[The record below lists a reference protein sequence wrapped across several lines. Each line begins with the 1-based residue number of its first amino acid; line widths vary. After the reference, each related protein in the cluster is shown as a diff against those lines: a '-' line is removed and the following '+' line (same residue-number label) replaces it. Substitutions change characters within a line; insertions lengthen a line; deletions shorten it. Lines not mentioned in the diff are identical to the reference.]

1 MLVTL
6 AVLFAV
12 SVMIP
17 FLYSR
22 FGRRTFFGLAAVLG
36 IAFLWVLSYVP
47 EVLGASQAA
56 GIGQPD
62 APPAEVVEWIPQLGV
77 ELAFR
82 MDALGLGLSLLI
94 TGVGALVML
103 YCSRYFSAKDRSVGP
118 FAAQLFAFA
127 AAMLGLVLS
136 DDIVMLFI
144 FWELTTILS
153 FLLIGYSAHRIFA
166 RRSAIQ
172 ALIVTT
178 FGGLAMLVGLLWIGE
193 LAGSYRLSEILSSA
207 PELMQ
212 SSPTAVDIAM
222 LLILVGAL
230 SKSALVPFHFWLP
243 AAMAAPTPVSA
254 YLHAAAMVK
263 AGVYLVARF
272 APGYFETTFWLPIVL
287 GFGLLTMLVGAYRA
301 LRQTDI
307 KLVLAYGTVSQ
318 LGFLVMINGLG
329 TEDAALAGIAMLMA
343 HGLFKAALFMV
354 VGIIDHESGT
364 RDLRVLSGL
373 ARTQRPL
380 FWVALVS
387 AASMAGLPPLFGF
400 VAKEVVL
407 ESFYAYAE
415 VSGAE
420 GSMLGWAVLAGVVL
434 ASALTVAYSAR
445 FIWGAFGTKRS
456 EEAERTGEKEGKT
469 AGGPL
474 PDTRFHSRVG
484 LAFLASP
491 ALLTGLTLLF
501 AVYPAPLQA
510 LIEPFATL
518 FDPADPEAHPTYL
531 ALWHGLTPVLGL
543 SVLTWLLGLGLFML
557 RGPVSSFQARVP
569 AVVDSERG
577 YRTWVRAVD
586 GFAVWL
592 TARTQRGS
600 LGYYLFIIL
609 AVATAVPLSV
619 VLMTDH
625 TMPASVIPYEQPLQA
640 VLGAVVVAGG
650 LGAIWAPK
658 RFMAVLMVSLCGWG
672 IAGLFAL
679 QGSPDLALTLLL
691 VESIILV
698 VFVLALRTLPA
709 GIWTQNPTRFKF
721 GRALLGAAF
730 GVVIMIAVAISMDSR
745 TVDPVSIEYPW
756 MSYDVG
762 HGANI
767 VNVTLVDIRVWDTF
781 GEITVLAA
789 AATGVASLIFVKRR
803 DVQRRELHEV
813 PTGSVGRITSDS
825 ALTPRQVREIQ
836 VARSFA
842 TVAREAWLVAGRT
855 LAPEHRSIIFEVVTR
870 LMFHAIIL
878 LSVYLLL
885 AGHNSPGGGFAG
897 GLLAG
902 LALVLRY
909 LAGGRY
915 ELEAAVRFSAGALMG
930 WGLAV
935 ACFTG
940 VLPLFAG
947 GQAFQSFIID
957 LDLPVLGEHH
967 LVSSVLF
974 DVGVYLVVIGL
985 ILDILRSLGS
995 EIDVRSEEENRRRSV
1010 SASRTQ
1016 GHDVHSQTTL
1026 GVAR

>member
-1 MLVTL
+1 MLVML

-12 SVMIP
+12 SIMIP
-17 FLYSR
+17 FIYNRL
-22 FGRRTFFGLAAVLG
+22 GRKTFFILAAVLG
-36 IAFLWVLSYVP
+36 VSFLWVLSLVP
-47 EVLGASQAA
+47 TVLEAA
-56 GIGQPD
+56 QSAAPGQPN
-62 APPAEVVEWIPQLGV
+62 APPEETLPWIPQLGV

-82 MDALGLGLSLLI
+82 MDALAAALSLLI

-103 YCSRYFSAKDRSVGP
+103 YCARYFGRRDRSVGP
-118 FAAQLFAFA
+118 FAAELFAFA

-136 DDIVMLFI
+136 DDLVMLFI

-178 FGGLAMLVGLLWIGE
+178 FGGLAMLVGLLWMGE
-193 LAGSYRLSEILSSA
+193 LAGSYRLSEILAAA
-207 PELMQ
+207 PELM
-212 SSPTAVDIAM
+212 SSHASSVDIAV

-272 APGYFETTFWLPIVL
+272 APGYWETTFWLPIVL

-364 RDLRVLSGL
+364 RDLRILSGL
-373 ARTQRPL
+373 VRTQRPL
-380 FWVALVS
+380 FWVALIS
-387 AASMAGLPPLFGF
+387 TASMAGLPPLFGF

-445 FIWGAFGTKRS
+445 FIWGAFATK
-456 EEAERTGEKEGKT
+456 TYEGQRL
-469 AGGPL
+469 A
-474 PDTRFHSRVG
+474 DTTFHGRVSVT
-484 LAFLASP
+484 FLAAP
-491 ALLTGLTLLF
+491 AVLALLTVVLAL
-501 AVYPAPLQA
+501 YPAGLQA
-510 LIEPFATL
+510 LIEPFAGR
-518 FDPADPEAHPTYL
+518 FEPAEPGTDSTYL

-543 SVLTWLLGLGLFML
+543 SVLTWLLGLGLFLL
-557 RGPVSSFQARVP
+557 RVRVSAVQARVP
-569 AVVDSERG
+569 ALVDSERG
-577 YRTWVRAVD
+577 YRNAVRAVD
-586 GFAVWL
+586 GVAVWL

-609 AVATAVPLSV
+609 AVATVVPLSV
-619 VLMTDH
+619 VLFTEH
-625 TMPASVIPYEQPLQA
+625 TVPESVIAYEQPLQ
-640 VLGAVVVAGG
+640 VLLAAVVIAGG
-650 LGAIWAPK
+650 LGAVWAPK

-679 QGSPDLALTLLL
+679 QGAPDLALTLLL

-709 GIWTQNPTRFKF
+709 GIWTQNPAKFKL
-721 GRALLGAAF
+721 GRALLGVAF
-730 GVVIMIAVAISMDSR
+730 GAVVMVAVAISMDSR
-745 TVDPVSIEYPW
+745 TADPVSIEYPW
-756 MSYDVG
+756 MSYEVG

-813 PTGSVGRITSDS
+813 PTGSVGRIMTDG
-825 ALTPRQVREIQ
+825 ALTPRQAREVQ

-870 LMFHAIIL
+870 LMFHAIIM

-967 LVSSVLF
+967 FVSSVLF

-995 EIDVRSEEENRRRSV
+995 EIDVRSEEENRRRSISV
-1010 SASRTQ
+1010 SRTQ

>member
-1 MLVTL
+1 MLTVL

-12 SVMIP
+12 SIATPV
-17 FLYSR
+17 LYTWW
-22 FGRRTFFGLAAVLG
+22 GRSTFYVLAGVLAA
-36 IAFLWVLSYVP
+36 AFAWTLFHIPAVVS
-47 EVLGASQAA
+47 ADQAA
-56 GIGQPD
+56 PIG
-62 APPAEVVEWIPQLGV
+62 AGSSPPAEVTEWIPQFGV

-82 MDALGLGLSLLI
+82 MDSLGLVMSMLV

-103 YCSRYFSAKDRSVGP
+103 YCARYFPASERSAGP

-136 DDIVMLFI
+136 DDLVMLFI
-144 FWELTTILS
+144 FWELTTVLS

-166 RRSAIQ
+166 RRSAVQ

-178 FGGLAMLVGLLWIGE
+178 FGGLAMLVGLLWIGQ
-193 LAGSYRLSEILSSA
+193 LAGSYRLSDILAQA
-207 PELMQ
+207 PEL
-212 SSPTAVDIAM
+212 SGTAVDLAM
-222 LLILVGAL
+222 VLILIGAL

-272 APGYFETTFWLPIVL
+272 APGFYDTAFWLPVVL
-287 GFGLLTMLVGAYRA
+287 AVGLVTMLLGAVRA

-318 LGFLVMINGLG
+318 LGFLVMVNGLG
-329 TEDAALAGIAMLMA
+329 TEDAALAGLAMLVA

-354 VGIIDHESGT
+354 VGIIDHQTGN
-364 RDLRVLSGL
+364 RDLRTLSGVGKS
-373 ARTQRPL
+373 QRAL
-380 FWVALVS
+380 LIITVVA

-400 VAKEVVL
+400 VAKEVVF
-407 ESFYAYAE
+407 ESFYGYAE
-415 VSGAE
+415 VHGAA
-420 GSMLGWAVLAGVVL
+420 GWVVMIGVVI
-434 ASALTVAYSAR
+434 ASAATVAYSAR
-445 FIWGAFGTKRS
+445 FVWGAFAVKRDDAG
-456 EEAERTGEKEGKT
+456 EPLEATTFHAK
-469 AGGPL
+469 
-474 PDTRFHSRVG
+474 PDPV
-484 LAFLASP
+484 FLAAP
-491 ALLTGLTLLF
+491 AALGVLTLLF
-501 AVYPAPLQA
+501 AIYPEPVQQLV
-510 LIEPFATL
+510 EPFASL
-518 FDPADPEAHPTYL
+518 FEPVAPAVEPTYL
-531 ALWHGLTPVLGL
+531 ALWHGWTPVLGL
-543 SVLTWLLGLGLFML
+543 SALTWGLGLGLFWL
-557 RGPVSSFQARVP
+557 WGRSPDPQ
-569 AVVDSERG
+569 
-577 YRTWVRAVD
+577 RAVPLAFD
-586 GFAVWL
+586 AERLYRSSIRGLDSFAAWL
-592 TARTQRGS
+592 TSNTQRGS
-600 LGYYLFIIL
+600 LAWYLFIII
-609 AVATAVPLSV
+609 AVATAAPVGVIALTGQTVPEHIILAEEPMQM
-619 VLMTDH
+619 VL
-625 TMPASVIPYEQPLQA
+625 AAVIL
-640 VLGAVVVAGG
+640 AGG
-650 LGAIWAPK
+650 FGAIWAPK

-672 IAGLFAL
+672 IAGIFAL

-709 GIWTQNPTRFKF
+709 GIWTQNPSRFKL
-721 GRALLGAAF
+721 GRAVLAGAF
-730 GVVIMIAVAISMDSR
+730 GLVIMGAVALSMDSR
-745 TVDPVSIEYPW
+745 TQEPISLEHPW
-756 MSYDVG
+756 MAYEVG

-803 DVQRRELHEV
+803 DVQRRQLHEV
-813 PTGSVGRITSDS
+813 PTGSVGRIFADT
-825 ALTPRQVREIQ
+825 ALSPRAAKEIK

-870 LMFHAIIL
+870 LMFHSIIL

-885 AGHNSPGGGFAG
+885 AGHNTPGGGFAG

-902 LALVLRY
+902 LAFVLRY

-915 ELEAAVRFSAGALMG
+915 ELEAAIPFSAGALMG

-940 VLPLFAG
+940 VFPLIVGGQTFQSFVVDLSLPLF
-947 GQAFQSFIID
+947 
-957 LDLPVLGEHH
+957 GEHH

-985 ILDILRSLGS
+985 IVDVLRSLGS
-995 EIDVRSEEENRRRSV
+995 EIDVRSEEDPKD
-1010 SASRTQ
+1010 ASPL
-1016 GHDVHSQTTL
+1016 GHSIHAQTTV

>member
-1 MLVTL
+1 MLTVL

-12 SVMIP
+12 SLLAPV
-17 FLYSR
+17 FHSWW
-22 FGRRTFFGLAAVLG
+22 GRSAFYVLAGVLAGGLVWTLTYVPAVLG
-36 IAFLWVLSYVP
+36 AD
-47 EVLGASQAA
+47 QAA
-56 GIGQPD
+56 LIGEPD
-62 APPAEVVEWIPQLGV
+62 APPAEVIEWIPELGV

-82 MDALGLGLSLLI
+82 MDALALVMCLLI

-103 YCSRYFSAKDRSVGP
+103 YCARYFPDRERAAGP

-127 AAMLGLVLS
+127 AAMMGLVLS

-172 ALIVTT
+172 ALVVTT

-193 LAGSYRLSEILSSA
+193 LAGSYRLSDIMAQGGDLTG
-207 PELMQ
+207 
-212 SSPTAVDIAM
+212 TAVDIAM
-222 LLILVGAL
+222 VLILVGAV

-272 APGYFETTFWLPIVL
+272 APGFADTTYWIPLVL
-287 GFGLLTMLVGAYRA
+287 TLGLATMVVGAYRA

-318 LGFLVMINGLG
+318 LGFLIMVNGLG
-329 TEDAALAGIAMLMA
+329 TEDAALAGIAMLLA

-354 VGIIDHESGT
+354 VGIIDHKTGT
-364 RDLRVLSGL
+364 RDLRVLSGIG
-373 ARTQRPL
+373 RSQRPL
-380 FWVALVS
+380 LIISIVS

-400 VAKEVVL
+400 VAKEVVFT
-407 ESFYAYAE
+407 SFYGYAE
-415 VSGAE
+415 VNGAW
-420 GSMLGWAVLAGVVL
+420 GWVVMAGVVL
-434 ASALTVAYSAR
+434 ASAATLAYSIR
-445 FIWGAFGTKRS
+445 FLWGAFATKRS
-456 EEAERTGEKEGKT
+456 AENPDQVAEPTVFYRT
-469 AGGPL
+469 
-474 PDTRFHSRVG
+474 PDAVFLAPPAILAALTVI
-484 LAFLASP
+484 LAF
-491 ALLTGLTLLF
+491 
-501 AVYPAPLQA
+501 YPAPVQA
-510 LIEPFATL
+510 LLEPFSAL
-518 FDPADPEAHPTYL
+518 FPPADPDAYATYL
-531 ALWHGLTPVLGL
+531 ALWHGWTPVLAL
-543 SVLTWLLGLGLFML
+543 SVLTWLLGLGLFRLMG
-557 RGPVSSFQARVP
+557 RSTTVSFKVP
-569 AVVDSERG
+569 AVLDAERG
-577 YRTWVRAVD
+577 YRASIRWLD
-586 GFAVWL
+586 DFAAWL
-592 TARTQRGS
+592 TSKTQRGS
-600 LGYYLFIIL
+600 LGWYLFIII
-609 AVATAVPLSV
+609 AVATATPAGVIALTGQTVPEHVILAEEPLQV
-619 VLMTDH
+619 VL
-625 TMPASVIPYEQPLQA
+625 AALII
-640 VLGAVVVAGG
+640 AGG

-672 IAGLFAL
+672 IAGIFAL
-679 QGSPDLALTLLL
+679 QGAPDLALTLLL

-709 GIWTQNPTRFKF
+709 GIWTQNPTRFRL
-721 GRALLGAAF
+721 GRALLGVAF
-730 GVVIMIAVAISMDSR
+730 GGVIMVVAALSMDQR
-745 TVDPVSIEYPW
+745 VADPVSVEYPW
-756 MSYDVG
+756 MSYDIG
-762 HGANI
+762 HGSNI

-789 AATGVASLIFVKRR
+789 AATGVASLIFVKGRDIRR
-803 DVQRRELHEV
+803 RQLHEV
-813 PTGSVGRITSDS
+813 PSGSVGRVLSDRTLS
-825 ALTPRQVREIQ
+825 PSQVKEVQ

-885 AGHNSPGGGFAG
+885 AGHNTPGGGFAG

-902 LALVLRY
+902 LAFMLRY

-915 ELEAAVRFSAGALMG
+915 ELEAAIRFSAGGLMG

-940 VLPLFAG
+940 VLPVLLG
-947 GQAFQSFIID
+947 GQVFQSFIID
-957 LDLPVLGEHH
+957 LNLPIFGEHH

-985 ILDILRSLGS
+985 IVDVLRSLGS
-995 EIDVRSEEENRRRSV
+995 EIDVRSEEDHRRSSPV
-1010 SASRTQ
+1010 
-1016 GHDVHSQTTL
+1016 GHGVHSQTSL

>member
-1 MLVTL
+1 MLVML
-6 AVLFAV
+6 AALFAV
-12 SVMIP
+12 SILVP
-17 FLYSR
+17 FLYQR
-22 FGRRTFFGLAAVLG
+22 FGRQTFFFLAAVLG
-36 IAFLWVLSYVP
+36 VSFFWALSYVP
-47 EVLGASQAA
+47 DVVEASQSA
-56 GIGQPD
+56 GIAEAN
-62 APPAEVVEWIPQLGV
+62 APPAEVVEWIPQFGV

-82 MDALGLGLSLLI
+82 MDALGLALSLLI

-103 YCSRYFSAKDRSVGP
+103 YCSRYFSEKDRNVGP
-118 FAAQLFAFA
+118 FAAELFAFA

-193 LAGSYRLSEILSSA
+193 LAGSYRLSEILAAA
-207 PELMQ
+207 PELMEG
-212 SSPTAVDIAM
+212 PTATAVDIAV

-272 APGYFETTFWLPIVL
+272 APGYFETAFWLPVVL
-287 GFGLLTMLVGAYRA
+287 CFGLLTMLVGAYRA

-329 TEDAALAGIAMLMA
+329 TEDAALAGLSMLLA

-373 ARTQRPL
+373 GRTQRPL
-380 FWVALVS
+380 FWVALIS
-387 AASMAGLPPLFGF
+387 TASMAGLPPLFGF

-407 ESFYAYAE
+407 ESFYSYAE
-415 VSGAE
+415 ISGAW
-420 GSMLGWAVLAGVVL
+420 GWAVLVGVVL

-445 FIWGAFGTKRS
+445 FLWGAFATKRAS
-456 EEAERTGEKEGKT
+456 GEREGET
-469 AGGPL
+469 AGAPL
-474 PDTRFHSRVG
+474 EDTHFHGRVG
-484 LAFLASP
+484 LAFLAAP
-491 ALLTGLTLLF
+491 ALLAGLTLLF
-501 AVYPAPLQA
+501 ALYPAPLQA

-518 FDPADPEAHPTYL
+518 FEPVTAGVEPTYL

-557 RGPVSSFQARVP
+557 RRRVSSFQSKVP
-569 AVVDSERG
+569 SVVDSERG
-577 YRTWVRAVD
+577 YRNSVRAVD
-586 GFAVWL
+586 WFAVWL

-609 AVATAVPLSV
+609 AVATVVPLTV
-619 VLMTDH
+619 VLFSDH
-625 TMPASVIPYEQPLQA
+625 TLPASMMPYEQPLQA
-640 VLGAVVVAGG
+640 VLAAVVIAGG

-709 GIWTQNPTRFKF
+709 GIWTQNATRFKL
-721 GRALLGAAF
+721 GRALLGVAF
-730 GVVIMIAVAISMDSR
+730 GLVAMVAVAISMDSR
-745 TVDPVSIEYPW
+745 TEVPVSIEYPW
-756 MSYDVG
+756 MSSDVG
-762 HGANI
+762 HGDNI

-813 PTGSVGRITSDS
+813 PTGTVGRIMSDS
-825 ALTPRQVREIQ
+825 SLTPRQAREIQ

-915 ELEAAVRFSAGALMG
+915 ELEAAARFSAGALMG

-947 GQAFQSFIID
+947 GQAFQSFLID
-957 LDLPVLGEHH
+957 LDLPILGEHH

-1010 SASRTQ
+1010 SESRTQ

>member
-1 MLVTL
+1 MLVVL
-6 AVLFAV
+6 AALFAV
-12 SVMIP
+12 SVVVP
-17 FLYSR
+17 FLHSR
-22 FGRRTFFGLAAVLG
+22 IGRKTFFVLAAVLG
-36 IAFLWVLSYVP
+36 AGFIWLLSYVP
-47 EVLGASQAA
+47 AVLNSSQAA
-56 GIGQPD
+56 APGQPN
-62 APPAEVVEWIPQLGV
+62 APPEEVFEWIPQLGA

-82 MDALGLGLSLLI
+82 MDALSLALSLLI

-103 YCSRYFSAKDRSVGP
+103 YCARYFGHKDRNVGP
-118 FAAQLFAFA
+118 FAAELFAFA

-136 DDIVMLFI
+136 DDLVMLFI

-178 FGGLAMLVGLLWIGE
+178 FGGLAMLVGLLWMGE
-193 LAGSYRLSEILSSA
+193 LAGSYRLSEILDAA
-207 PELMQ
+207 PELM
-212 SSPTAVDIAM
+212 SIHPTAVDIAV

-272 APGYFETTFWLPIVL
+272 APGYWETTYWLPIVL

-318 LGFLVMINGLG
+318 LGFLIMVNGLG
-329 TEDAALAGIAMLMA
+329 TQDAALAGLAMLLA
-343 HGLFKAALFMV
+343 HGLFKASLFMV

-373 ARTQRPL
+373 VRHQKPL
-380 FWVALVS
+380 FWVALIS
-387 AASMAGLPPLFGF
+387 TASMAGLPPLFGF

-415 VSGAE
+415 VTGAE
-420 GSMLGWAVLAGVVL
+420 GSVLGWTVLVGVVL

-445 FIWGAFGTKRS
+445 FLWGAFATK
-456 EEAERTGEKEGKT
+456 TYEGQRL
-469 AGGPL
+469 A
-474 PDTRFHSRVG
+474 DTTFHGRVS
-484 LAFLASP
+484 ATFLAAP
-491 ALLTGLTLLF
+491 AVLALLTVVLAL
-501 AVYPAPLQA
+501 YPAGLQA
-510 LIEPFATL
+510 LIEPFAGR
-518 FDPADPEAHPTYL
+518 FEPAEPGTDSTYL

-543 SVLTWLLGLGLFML
+543 SVLTWLLGLGTFLL
-557 RGPVSSFQARVP
+557 RVRVSAVQARVP
-569 AVVDSERG
+569 ALVDSERG
-577 YRTWVRAVD
+577 YRNTVRFVD
-586 GFAVWL
+586 WFAVWL

-609 AVATAVPLSV
+609 AVATVVPLSV
-619 VLMTDH
+619 VLFTEH
-625 TMPASVIPYEQPLQA
+625 TVPESVIAYEQPLQV
-640 VLGAVVVAGG
+640 VLGAVVIAGG

-709 GIWTQNPTRFKF
+709 GIWTQNPAKFKF
-721 GRALLGAAF
+721 GRALLGVAF
-730 GVVIMIAVAISMDSR
+730 GVVAMIAVAISMDSR
-745 TVDPVSIEYPW
+745 TADPVSIEYPW

-813 PTGSVGRITSDS
+813 PTGSVGRIMPDS
-825 ALTPRQVREIQ
+825 ALTSRQVREIQ

-947 GQAFQSFIID
+947 GQAFQSFIVD

-995 EIDVRSEEENRRRSV
+995 EIDVRSEEENRRRSI

>member
-1 MLVTL
+1 MLTVL
-6 AVLFAV
+6 AALFAV
-12 SVMIP
+12 SIVTPI
-17 FLYSR
+17 LHSW
-22 FGRRTFFGLAAVLG
+22 FGRSTFYILAGILAA
-36 IAFLWVLSYVP
+36 AFGWTLSCIPQV
-47 EVLGASQAA
+47 VDADQAA
-56 GIGQPD
+56 SIG
-62 APPAEVVEWIPQLGV
+62 APHAVPAQVVEWIPSLGV

-82 MDALGLGLSLLI
+82 MDALGLIMALLV

-103 YCSRYFSAKDRSVGP
+103 YCARYFPASERSAGP

-136 DDIVMLFI
+136 DDLVMLFI
-144 FWELTTILS
+144 FWELTTVLS

-172 ALIVTT
+172 ALVVTT
-178 FGGLAMLVGLLWIGE
+178 FGGLTMLVGLLWIGQ
-193 LAGSYRLSEILSSA
+193 LAGSYRLSEILAQA
-207 PELMQ
+207 PEL
-212 SSPTAVDIAM
+212 SGTAVDVAM
-222 LLILVGAL
+222 VLILVGAV

-272 APGYFETTFWLPIVL
+272 SPGFHDTAYWLPLVL
-287 GFGLLTMLVGAYRA
+287 ILGLATMLIGAYRA

-318 LGFLVMINGLG
+318 LGFLIMINGLG
-329 TEDAALAGIAMLMA
+329 TEDAALAGAAMLLA

-354 VGIIDHESGT
+354 VGIVDKETGS
-364 RDLRVLSGL
+364 RDLRTLSGIG
-373 ARTQRPL
+373 ASQRPL
-380 FWVALVS
+380 LIVS
-387 AASMAGLPPLFGF
+387 VITAASMAGLPPLFGF
-400 VAKEVVL
+400 VAKEVVF
-407 ESFYAYAE
+407 ESFYGYAE
-415 VSGAE
+415 VNGAA
-420 GSMLGWAVLAGVVL
+420 GWTVLIGVVIG
-434 ASALTVAYSAR
+434 SAATVAYSAR
-445 FIWGAFGTKRS
+445 FLWGTFATKRDS
-456 EEAERTGEKEGKT
+456 SGRALKPTTCQAR
-469 AGGPL
+469 
-474 PDTRFHSRVG
+474 PDAV
-484 LAFLASP
+484 FLAAP
-491 ALLTGLTLLF
+491 AVLAALTLLF
-501 AVYPAPLQA
+501 AAAPG
-510 LIEPFATL
+510 LIQYLVEPFASL
-518 FDPADPEAHPTYL
+518 FDPVVPDVAPTYL

-543 SVLTWLLGLGLFML
+543 SALTWALGLVVFWLLG
-557 RGPVSSFQARVP
+557 
-569 AVVDSERG
+569 
-577 YRTWVRAVD
+577 RTAGAPRAVPVVFD
-586 GFAVWL
+586 AERIYRSSIRGLDDFAAWL
-592 TARTQRGS
+592 TSKSQRGS
-600 LGYYLFIIL
+600 LGWYLFIII
-609 AVATAVPLSV
+609 AVATATPAGVIALTGQAVPGHIILAEEPMQV
-619 VLMTDH
+619 VL
-625 TMPASVIPYEQPLQA
+625 AAVII
-640 VLGAVVVAGG
+640 AGG

-672 IAGLFAL
+672 IAGIFAL
-679 QGSPDLALTLLL
+679 QGAPDLALTLLL

-721 GRALLGAAF
+721 GRALLGGAF
-730 GVVIMIAVAISMDSR
+730 GLVIMAAVAISMDSR
-745 TVDPVSIEYPW
+745 TQDPVSVEYPW
-756 MSYDVG
+756 MAYEIG

-781 GEITVLAA
+781 GELTVLAA

-813 PTGSVGRITSDS
+813 PTGSVGRVLSDK
-825 ALTPRQVREIQ
+825 ALSPRQAKEVK

-855 LAPEHRSIIFEVVTR
+855 VAPEHRSIIFEVVTR
-870 LMFHAIIL
+870 LMFHATIL

-885 AGHNSPGGGFAG
+885 AGHNSPGGGFAA

-902 LALVLRY
+902 LAFLLRY

-915 ELEAAVRFSAGALMG
+915 ELEAAIPYSAGALMG

-940 VLPLFAG
+940 IFPLIVG
-947 GQAFQSFIID
+947 GQTFQSFVVD
-957 LDLPVLGEHH
+957 LDLPLFGEHH

-985 ILDILRSLGS
+985 IVDVLRSLGS
-995 EIDVRSEEENRRRSV
+995 EIDVRSEEEPKSS
-1010 SASRTQ
+1010 SAL
-1016 GHDVHSQTTL
+1016 GHSIHAQTTV

>member
-1 MLVTL
+1 MLTVL

-12 SVMIP
+12 SILAPV
-17 FLYSR
+17 LYSWW
-22 FGRRTFFGLAAVLG
+22 GRNTFYVLAAVLVG
-36 IAFLWVLSYVP
+36 AFVWTLAYVP
-47 EVLGASQAA
+47 EVIGADQAA
-56 GIGQPD
+56 AIGEPN
-62 APPAEVVEWIPQLGV
+62 APPAEVVEWITQLGV

-82 MDALGLGLSLLI
+82 MDALALVMSMLI
-94 TGVGALVML
+94 TGVGAAVML
-103 YCSRYFSAKDRSVGP
+103 YCARYFAADERAAGP

-136 DDIVMLFI
+136 DDLVMLFI

-172 ALIVTT
+172 ALVVTT

-193 LAGSYRLSEILSSA
+193 LAGSYRLSEILA
-207 PELMQ
+207 Q
-212 SSPTAVDIAM
+212 SSELSGTAVDLAM
-222 LLILVGAL
+222 VLILIGAI

-272 APGYFETTFWLPIVL
+272 APGFHDTAFWLPIVL
-287 GFGLLTMLVGAYRA
+287 ILGLATMLVGAYRA

-318 LGFLVMINGLG
+318 LGFLIMVNGLG
-329 TEDAALAGIAMLMA
+329 TEDAALAGIAMLLA

-354 VGIIDHESGT
+354 VGIIDHKTGT
-364 RDLRVLSGL
+364 RDLRKLSGVGKS
-373 ARTQRPL
+373 QRPL
-380 FWVALVS
+380 LIISVVA

-400 VAKEVVL
+400 VAKEVVF
-407 ESFYAYAE
+407 ESFYGYAE
-415 VSGAE
+415 VNGFW
-420 GSMLGWAVLAGVVL
+420 GWLVLAGVVL
-434 ASALTVAYSAR
+434 ASAVTVAYSAR
-445 FIWGAFGTKRS
+445 FLWGSFATKH
-456 EEAERTGEKEGKT
+456 KEPTTFHGRPDAVFLVAP
-469 AGGPL
+469 AGLAALTLIFALVPGPL
-474 PDTRFHSRVG
+474 QT
-484 LAFLASP
+484 
-491 ALLTGLTLLF
+491 
-501 AVYPAPLQA
+501 

-518 FDPADPEAHPTYL
+518 FEPADPNIDPTYL

-543 SVLTWLLGLGLFML
+543 SVLAWVLGLGAFWLFGRIPDPQRTVPESL
-557 RGPVSSFQARVP
+557 DAERIYRSSIRGLDDTA
-569 AVVDSERG
+569 A
-577 YRTWVRAVD
+577 
-586 GFAVWL
+586 WL
-592 TARTQRGS
+592 TAKTQRGS
-600 LGYYLFIIL
+600 LGWYLFIII
-609 AVATAVPLSV
+609 AVATAFPTGVVALTGQTVP
-619 VLMTDH
+619 DH
-625 TMPASVIPYEQPLQA
+625 VILAEEPLQA
-640 VLGAVVVAGG
+640 ILGVLIIAGG

-672 IAGLFAL
+672 IAGQFAL
-679 QGSPDLALTLLL
+679 QGAPDLALTLLL
-691 VESIILV
+691 VESIVLV

-709 GIWTQNPTRFKF
+709 GIWTKNPTRFRA

-730 GVVIMIAVAISMDSR
+730 GLMVMTAAALSMDQR
-745 TVDPVSIEYPW
+745 VEEPVSVEYPW

-762 HGANI
+762 HGTNI

-803 DVQRRELHEV
+803 DVQRRQLHEV
-813 PTGSVGRITSDS
+813 PTGSVGRVLSDK
-825 ALTPRQVREIQ
+825 ALSPSQVKEIQ

-855 LAPEHRSIIFEVVTR
+855 VAPEHRSIIFEVVTR

-878 LSVYLLL
+878 LSLYLLL
-885 AGHNSPGGGFAG
+885 AGHNTPGGGFAG

-902 LALVLRY
+902 LAFVLRY

-915 ELEAAVRFSAGALMG
+915 ELEAAIPFSAGALMG

-940 VLPLFAG
+940 VVPLLFG
-947 GQAFQSFIID
+947 GQIFQSFIVD
-957 LDLPVLGEHH
+957 LSIPVLGDHH

-974 DVGVYLVVIGL
+974 DVGVYLVVVGL
-985 ILDILRSLGS
+985 IVDVLRSLGS
-995 EIDVRSEEENRRRSV
+995 EIDVRSEQENRADTSM
-1010 SASRTQ
+1010 
-1016 GHDVHSQTTL
+1016 GHDIHSQTSL

>member
-1 MLVTL
+1 MLVML

-12 SVMIP
+12 SILVP
-17 FLYSR
+17 FLFHQ

-36 IAFLWVLSYVP
+36 VAFLWALSYVP
-47 EVLGASQAA
+47 EVLESSQSA
-56 GIGQPD
+56 GVGQPN
-62 APPAEVVEWIPQLGV
+62 APPAEVVEWIPQFGV

-193 LAGSYRLSEILSSA
+193 LAGSYRLSEILAAA
-207 PELMQ
+207 PQLME
-212 SSPTAVDIAM
+212 SHPTAVDIAM
-222 LLILVGAL
+222 LLILIGAL

-272 APGYFETTFWLPIVL
+272 APGYFETAFWLPVVL

-329 TEDAALAGIAMLMA
+329 TEDAALAGIAMLLA

-373 ARTQRPL
+373 GRTQKPL
-380 FWVALVS
+380 FAVALVS

-407 ESFYAYAE
+407 ESFYGYAE

-420 GSMLGWAVLAGVVL
+420 GSVLGWAVLAGVVL

-445 FIWGAFGTKRS
+445 FLWGAFASKRS
-456 EEAERTGEKEGKT
+456 TGEKEGT
-469 AGGPL
+469 RAGDPL

-484 LAFLASP
+484 VIFLASP

-518 FDPADPEAHPTYL
+518 FEPVAPEVDPTYL

-543 SVLTWLLGLGLFML
+543 SVLTWLLGLGLFLL
-557 RGPVSSFQARVP
+557 RGPISAFQAKIP
-569 AVVDSERG
+569 AAVDSERG
-577 YRTWVRAVD
+577 YRNSVRAVD

-619 VLMTDH
+619 VLMSDH
-625 TMPASVIPYEQPLQA
+625 TVPASVIPYEQPLQV
-640 VLGAVVVAGG
+640 VLAAVVIAGG

-709 GIWTQNPTRFKF
+709 GIWTQNPTRFRL

-730 GVVIMIAVAISMDSR
+730 GAVAMIAVAISMDSR
-745 TVDPVSIEYPW
+745 TAEPVSIEYPW

-813 PTGSVGRITSDS
+813 PTGSVGRIMSDS
-825 ALTPRQVREIQ
+825 ALSPRQVREIQ

>member
-1 MLVTL
+1 MLTVL

-12 SVMIP
+12 SILAPV
-17 FLYSR
+17 FYSWW
-22 FGRRTFFGLAAVLG
+22 GRRAFYLLAAVL
-36 IAFLWVLSYVP
+36 A
-47 EVLGASQAA
+47 ASFVWTLAYLPHVIEADQSA
-56 GIGQPD
+56 GIGEPN
-62 APPAEVVEWIPQLGV
+62 APPAEVFEWIPQLGV

-82 MDALGLGLSLLI
+82 MDALSLVLCLLI
-94 TGVGALVML
+94 TGVGAAVML
-103 YCSRYFSAKDRSVGP
+103 YCARYFPPGERAAGP

-136 DDIVMLFI
+136 DDLVMLFI
-144 FWELTTILS
+144 FWELTTVLS

-172 ALIVTT
+172 ALVVTT
-178 FGGLAMLVGLLWIGE
+178 LGGLVMLVGLLWIGE
-193 LAGSYRLSEILSSA
+193 LAGSYRLSEILAASDD
-207 PELMQ
+207 L
-212 SSPTAVDIAM
+212 TGVAVDIAM
-222 LLILVGAL
+222 VLILIGAV

-272 APGYFETTFWLPIVL
+272 APGFHDTTFWLPIVL
-287 GFGLLTMLVGAYRA
+287 ALGLLTMLVGAYRA

-318 LGFLVMINGLG
+318 LGFLIMVNGLG
-329 TEDAALAGIAMLMA
+329 TQDAALAGIAMLLA

-354 VGIIDHESGT
+354 VGIIDHKTGT
-364 RDLRVLSGL
+364 RDLRTLSGIG
-373 ARTQRPL
+373 RTQKPL
-380 FWVALVS
+380 LIISLVA

-400 VAKEVVL
+400 VAKEVVF
-407 ESFYAYAE
+407 ESFYGYAE
-415 VSGAE
+415 INGAW
-420 GSMLGWAVLAGVVL
+420 GWLVLSGVVL
-434 ASALTVAYSAR
+434 ASAITVAYSAR
-445 FIWGAFGTKRS
+445 FLWGSFATKY
-456 EEAERTGEKEGKT
+456 EKT
-469 AGGPL
+469 ADDGAREPL
-474 PDTRFHSRVG
+474 KPTVFHGSPDAV
-484 LAFLASP
+484 FLAAP
-491 ALLTGLTLLF
+491 AALAALTLVF
-501 AVYPAPLQA
+501 ALAPGPVQHLV
-510 LIEPFATL
+510 EPFAAL
-518 FDPADPEAHPTYL
+518 FEPVAPEVDPTYL

-543 SVLTWLLGLGLFML
+543 SVLAWALGAGVFWLHG
-557 RGPVSSFQARVP
+557 RITDPQRAVP
-569 AVVDSERG
+569 AVLDAERI
-577 YRTWVRAVD
+577 YRYSIRSLD
-586 GFAVWL
+586 DFAAW
-592 TARTQRGS
+592 TTSKTQRGS
-600 LGYYLFIIL
+600 LGWYLFIIV
-609 AVATAVPLSV
+609 AVATAVPAGVVAFTGHTVPGHVIFAEEPIQV
-619 VLMTDH
+619 VL
-625 TMPASVIPYEQPLQA
+625 AAVIIS
-640 VLGAVVVAGG
+640 GG

-672 IAGLFAL
+672 IAGIFAL
-679 QGSPDLALTLLL
+679 QGAPDLALTLLL

-709 GIWTQNPTRFKF
+709 GIWTQNPTRFKL
-721 GRALLGAAF
+721 GRALLGAGF
-730 GVVIMIAVAISMDSR
+730 GAIIMVAAAIAMDSR
-745 TVDPVSIEYPW
+745 VTDPVSVEYPW
-756 MSYDVG
+756 MSYEIG
-762 HGANI
+762 HGSNI

-803 DVQRRELHEV
+803 DVQRRALHEV
-813 PTGSVGRITSDS
+813 PTGSVGRVLSDK
-825 ALTPRQVREIQ
+825 ALSPRQAKEIQ

-885 AGHNSPGGGFAG
+885 AGHNTPGGGFAG

-902 LALVLRY
+902 LAFLLRY

-915 ELEAAVRFSAGALMG
+915 ELEAAIPFSAGALMG

-940 VLPLFAG
+940 VLPLIFG
-947 GQAFQSFIID
+947 GQAFQSFIVD
-957 LDLPVLGEHH
+957 LNLPLFGEHH

-974 DVGVYLVVIGL
+974 DVGVYLVVVGL
-985 ILDILRSLGS
+985 IVDVLRSLGS
-995 EIDVRSEEENRRRSV
+995 EIDVRSEQENRAG
-1010 SASRTQ
+1010 AS
-1016 GHDVHSQTTL
+1016 GHSIHSQTSL

>member
-1 MLVTL
+1 MLIVL

-12 SVMIP
+12 SLAAPLM
-17 FLYSR
+17 YSWW
-22 FGRRTFFGLAAVLG
+22 GRSTFYVLAGVLTGAFIWGLAHIPYVVEAEQSAPLG
-36 IAFLWVLSYVP
+36 TADGP
-47 EVLGASQAA
+47 PGEVF
-56 GIGQPD
+56 
-62 APPAEVVEWIPQLGV
+62 EWIPQLGV

-82 MDALGLGLSLLI
+82 MDALSLVLSLLI
-94 TGVGALVML
+94 SGVGALVML
-103 YCSRYFSAKDRSVGP
+103 YCARYFAPRETTAGA

-136 DDIVMLFI
+136 DDLVMLFI

-178 FGGLAMLVGLLWIGE
+178 FGGLAMLVGLLWIGQ
-193 LAGSYRLSEILSSA
+193 LAGSYRLSEILA
-207 PELMQ
+207 HPEL
-212 SSPTAVDIAM
+212 SGTAVDLAVV
-222 LLILVGAL
+222 LILIGAI

-272 APGYFETTFWLPIVL
+272 APGFHDTTYW
-287 GFGLLTMLVGAYRA
+287 FGLTVLLGLATMLIGAYRA

-318 LGFLVMINGLG
+318 LGFLIMVNGLG
-329 TEDAALAGIAMLMA
+329 TRDAALAGIAMLLA
-343 HGLFKAALFMV
+343 HGLFKAALFMI
-354 VGIIDHESGT
+354 VGIIDHKTGT
-364 RDLRVLSGL
+364 RDLRTLSGIGCN
-373 ARTQRPL
+373 QRPL
-380 FWVALVS
+380 LIVAII
-387 AASMAGLPPLFGF
+387 ATASMAGLPPLFGF
-400 VAKEVVL
+400 VAKEVVF
-407 ESFYAYAE
+407 ESFYGYAE
-415 VSGAE
+415 VN
-420 GSMLGWAVLAGVVL
+420 GSLGWAVMAGVIL
-434 ASALTVAYSAR
+434 ASALTVGYSAR
-445 FIWGAFGTKRS
+445 FLWGAFATKRHP
-456 EEAERTGEKEGKT
+456 
-469 AGGPL
+469 AGHENAGQPL
-474 PDTRFHSRVG
+474 PVTEFHGKPDAV
-484 LAFLASP
+484 FLAAP
-491 ALLTGLTLLF
+491 AILAAGTLLF
-501 AVYPAPLQA
+501 AVLPLPIEH
-510 LIEPFATL
+510 LVEPFAEL
-518 FDPADPEAHPTYL
+518 FQPADPDIAPTYL
-531 ALWHGLTPVLGL
+531 ALWHGFTPVLGL
-543 SVLTWLLGLGLFML
+543 SVLTWALGAAAFWLLGRRGAPGL
-557 RGPVSSFQARVP
+557 VP
-569 AVVDSERG
+569 KEVDAERA
-577 YRTWVRAVD
+577 YRYSIRTLDDFAGWV
-586 GFAVWL
+586 
-592 TARTQRGS
+592 TSKTQRGS
-600 LGYYLFIIL
+600 LGWYLFIIV
-609 AVATAVPLSV
+609 AVATATPAGVIAFTGHTVPEHIILAEEPMQV
-619 VLMTDH
+619 VL
-625 TMPASVIPYEQPLQA
+625 AAVII
-640 VLGAVVVAGG
+640 AGG
-650 LGAIWAPK
+650 LGAVWAPK

-672 IAGLFAL
+672 IAGQFAL
-679 QGSPDLALTLLL
+679 QGAPDLALTLLL

-709 GIWTQNPTRFKF
+709 GIWTQNAARQKI

-730 GVVIMIAVAISMDSR
+730 GLVVMIAVAISMDRR
-745 TVDPVSIEYPW
+745 TAEPVSVEYPW
-756 MSYDVG
+756 MSYEIG

-803 DVQRRELHEV
+803 DVQRRALHEV
-813 PTGSVGRITSDS
+813 PTGSVGRVLSDK
-825 ALTPRQVREIQ
+825 ALSPRQAKEVQ

-855 LAPEHRSIIFEVVTR
+855 LAPEHRSIVFEVVTR

-885 AGHNSPGGGFAG
+885 AGHNTPGGGFAG

-902 LALVLRY
+902 LAFVLRY

-915 ELEAAVRFSAGALMG
+915 ELEAAIPFSAGALMG

-947 GQAFQSFIID
+947 GQAFQSFIVD

-974 DVGVYLVVIGL
+974 DVGVYLVVVGL
-985 ILDILRSLGS
+985 IVDVLRSLGS
-995 EIDVRSEEENRRRSV
+995 EIDVRSEQESR
-1010 SASRTQ
+1010 ASSGT
-1016 GHDVHSQTTL
+1016 GHGVHSQTSL